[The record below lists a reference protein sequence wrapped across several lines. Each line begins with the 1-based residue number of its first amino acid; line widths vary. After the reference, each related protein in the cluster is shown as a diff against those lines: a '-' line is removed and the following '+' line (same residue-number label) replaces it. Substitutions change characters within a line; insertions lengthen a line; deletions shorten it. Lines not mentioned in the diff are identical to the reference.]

1 MRTQLLILTQATL
14 EALVRELVGRE
25 KGHRSYIRGRLKGL
39 RKEDLMSLGKAARLC
54 IDEVLKDQLVDMLV
68 DYLVPDQGGSSMAE
82 RAWRLL
88 HGFWRER
95 ASLESVRSKVDDA
108 CGDRRDF
115 LEMLAWQRELSV
127 ERVEDWHRSREEV
140 IYIEHL

>member
-14 EALVRELVGRE
+14 EALVRELIGRE
-25 KGHRSYIRGRLKGL
+25 KGHRSYRL

-54 IDEVLKDQLVDMLV
+54 IDEILKDQLVDMLV

-127 ERVEDWHRSREEV
+127 ERVEDWHRSREKV